1 MNKDLKQGSGVK
13 SDISPADGKSK
24 LGDVALILK
33 EIEQTIE
40 FYEKT
45 QMEYI
50 EKFNKTENKH
60 LLKWTRE
67 QIKNTDVA
75 INVLKSLKDNVKSRF
90 A

>member
-13 SDISPADGKSK
+13 SEISPADGKPK
-24 LGDVALILK
+24 LGDAALILK
-33 EIEQTIE
+33 EIEETIE

-50 EKFNKTENKH
+50 GKFNKTENKH

-67 QIKNTDVA
+67 QIKNTEVA
-75 INVLKSLKDNVKSRF
+75 IDVLKNLKANVKSRF